1 MNVASRIRLGETV
14 SFSSIFLY
22 GILPHLD
29 CTFLQFIAQFCD
41 LVFSSAFSDMFF
53 FLQPVFKCFIYF
65 YHIFDIWIFQNR
77 IMYIDFMF
85 LKVSVYL
92 SQQFHAFLPVSWK
105 ITLAPASPAES
116 HLIGIGLKFRPVNIK
131 NLFFQCL
138 FILYI
143 QIDFFRNGF
152 YRFFQ
157 CVIDEAFK
165 ALVAGNEAV
174 CDTAITDIIAAKF
187 FQLA

>member
-1 MNVASRIRLGETV
+1 MNVASGSVLEKLFLSPSISSCMAYCHILTALF
-14 SFSSIFLY
+14 FSSSHNFAVASFYFL
-22 GILPHLD
+22 LD
-29 CTFLQFIAQFCD
+29 I
-41 LVFSSAFSDMFF
+41 FF
-53 FLQPVFKCFIYF
+53 FLQPVFKCLSTYF
-65 YHIFDIWIFQNR
+65 YHIFDISICQNR

-174 CDTAITDIIAAKF
+174 CDSAMSTDM
-187 FQLA
+187 